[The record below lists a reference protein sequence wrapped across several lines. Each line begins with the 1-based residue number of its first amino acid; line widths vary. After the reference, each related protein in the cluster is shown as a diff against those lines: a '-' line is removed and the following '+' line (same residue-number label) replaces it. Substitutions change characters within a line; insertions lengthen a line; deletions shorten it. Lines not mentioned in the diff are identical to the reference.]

1 MKAAVAG
8 LSDRAGELPLPGGE
22 RVGVRGFRRR
32 GPSPLTPALS
42 PLGRGSSERLLIA
55 MIFVSAFFCSGGT
68 RAAGLRM
75 RAPSPQC
82 GEDWGEGD
90 RASRSEPPHHSRCFA
105 SAFLNLKTAAKGRLC
120 LSALGRVRSKCHRR
134 IVVFASVLLFSAGI
148 ARAADIP
155 LDQRRSDSDFIS
167 ADTRAMQNDDTANPA
182 MLVVLDGETLWN
194 TKAGETHQSCADCHG
209 DAAKSMKGVAARY
222 PAMVAEQ
229 DRPVD
234 LEQRIMMS
242 RLADQKAAALP
253 FESKELLALTAYI
266 ARQSRGMPVTVKDDA
281 QAKPFID
288 AGRAIFERRQGQLDL
303 SCAQCHDDNWGKKLA
318 GNLVPQAMATGYPIY
333 RLEWQEVGSLQRR
346 LRNCMSGMRAEPYDF
361 GAPELVDLEYF
372 LMWRARGLAMES
384 PAVRP

>member
-1 MKAAVAG
+1 MKRALLRVAG
-8 LSDRAGELPLPGGE
+8 LL
-22 RVGVRGFRRR
+22 
-32 GPSPLTPALS
+32 
-42 PLGRGSSERLLIA
+42 
-55 MIFVSAFFCSGGT
+55 
-68 RAAGLRM
+68 M
-75 RAPSPQC
+75 RAPSPQR
-82 GEDWGEGD
+82 GEGWGEGD
-90 RASRSEPPHHSRCFA
+90 RASRSEPPHPS
-105 SAFLNLKTAAKGRLC
+105 
-120 LSALGRVRSKCHRR
+120 LSPLGRGRSKCRLR
-134 IVVFASVLLFSAGI
+134 IAVFVSALLVGV

-155 LDQRRSDSDFIS
+155 LDQRRSDSDFVS

-194 TKAGETHQSCADCHG
+194 QKAGTTNKSCADCHG
-209 DAAKSMKGVAARY
+209 DAEKSMKGVAARY

-229 DRPVD
+229 NRPVD
-234 LEQRIMMS
+234 LEQRINMS
-242 RLADQKAAALP
+242 RLVDQKAAALP

-266 ARQSRGMPVTVKDDA
+266 ARQSRGMPVAVKDDA

-288 AGRAIFERRQGQLDL
+288 AARAIYKQRQGQLDL
-303 SCAQCHDDNWGKKLA
+303 SCAQCHDDNWGKTLA